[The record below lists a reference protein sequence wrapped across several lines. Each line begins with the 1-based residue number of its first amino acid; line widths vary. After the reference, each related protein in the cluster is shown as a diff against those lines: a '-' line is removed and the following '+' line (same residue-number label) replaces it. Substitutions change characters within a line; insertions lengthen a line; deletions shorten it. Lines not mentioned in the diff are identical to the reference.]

1 MIPNQVEQCLKT
13 NEEDIINLQQDQLYA
28 GERSDGS
35 KINPYYKPFTIKK
48 KKELGQP
55 TDRVTLFQHGNYY
68 SGFRTKFFSDKSKLD
83 IFNTDSKSNDLM
95 DKYGKKIVGLNA
107 DNERF
112 VNQLVFEWLEK
123 FIKKEI

>member
-13 NEEDIINLQQDQLYA
+13 NEEEIINLQQDQLYA

-35 KINPYYKPFTIKK
+35 KITPYYKPFTIKK
-48 KKELGQP
+48 KKEKKQP
-55 TDRVTLFQHGNYY
+55 FDRVTLYDQGNFYAGFKTKY
-68 SGFRTKFFSDKSKLD
+68 FSGQSKLD
-83 IFNTDSKSNDLM
+83 IFNTDSKSKDLIG
-95 DKYGKKIVGLNA
+95 DYGKNIIGLNA

-112 VNQLVFEWLEK
+112 VNQLVFEWLEN